1 MRTKLERIKK
11 DIEALSAFN
20 ATPGQGLTRLSF
32 TQEHKKAQDY
42 IMAKMEEA
50 GLEVRIDPCGT
61 IIGRLAGSNPQA
73 PSIMTGSHF
82 DSVRCGGNFDGP
94 AGVVT
99 GLEIARVFQE
109 EGIKPVRPVEFIA
122 MVEEEGARFGSGLFA
137 SRAMVGKLS
146 AEELSGNRD
155 GQGISTGEAM
165 DAFGLDPAKY
175 KEAVRRKGD
184 IKNFIEL
191 HIEQGPILEASGTDV
206 GIVETIVGIQELEVI
221 VKGRPDHAGTT
232 PMDMRADAFLAASK
246 VAVAAGEAAVTQGEG
261 TVATVGKL
269 EIKPGSF
276 NIVPAE
282 VDFFIDIRSRKQEC
296 IDGVR
301 EAVTAKLDALTEE
314 NDGLSYELKVMLE
327 TKPVNT
333 DGRVSRLL
341 EESAETLGFSSRRM
355 LSGAGHDAMVM
366 ADITDI
372 GLVFVQSK
380 GGRSHCPE
388 EWTDYDLL
396 QKGIETVCMTVE
408 KLACQV

>member
-1 MRTKLERIKK
+1 
-11 DIEALSAFN
+11 
-20 ATPGQGLTRLSF
+20 
-32 TQEHKKAQDY
+32 
-42 IMAKMEEA
+42 
-50 GLEVRIDPCGT
+50 
-61 IIGRLAGSNPQA
+61 
-73 PSIMTGSHF
+73 
-82 DSVRCGGNFDGP
+82 
-94 AGVVT
+94 
-99 GLEIARVFQE
+99 
-109 EGIKPVRPVEFIA
+109 
-122 MVEEEGARFGSGLFA
+122 
-137 SRAMVGKLS
+137 
-146 AEELSGNRD
+146 
-155 GQGISTGEAM
+155 
-165 DAFGLDPAKY
+165 
-175 KEAVRRKGD
+175 
-184 IKNFIEL
+184 
-191 HIEQGPILEASGTDV
+191 
-206 GIVETIVGIQELEVI
+206 
-221 VKGRPDHAGTT
+221 
-232 PMDMRADAFLAASK
+232 MDMRADAFLAASK

-396 QKGIETVCMTVE
+396 QKRCV
-408 KLACQV
+408 